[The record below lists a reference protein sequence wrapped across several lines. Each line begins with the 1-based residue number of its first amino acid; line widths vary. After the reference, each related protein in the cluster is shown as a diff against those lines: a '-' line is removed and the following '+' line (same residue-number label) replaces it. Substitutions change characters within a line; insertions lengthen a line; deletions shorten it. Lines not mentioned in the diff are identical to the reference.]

1 MEPADF
7 AVRIEEVM
15 TEECTSYECVLL
27 DENEIGVLWSFI
39 VEDNISGYI
48 GIDEN
53 EDTFKMRT
61 VTLGLHLKEIS
72 DLSREELFDLLERN
86 AELINANLCVVK
98 IPAKNEAEAEEQEP
112 VFVEEGEDLIFD
124 DDEDEGEESGTRE
137 VLIIQTRLPF
147 EAFEPDDFQGFVS
160 NLLFQADM
168 FLNRNEGEEEDD
180 DLDIDGDD
188 MDDDQDDEE

>member
-27 DENEIGVLWSFI
+27 DENEIGVLWSFV

-98 IPAKNEAEAEEQEP
+98 IPARNEAEDEDQEP
-112 VFVEEGEDLIFD
+112 VFVEEGEDLIFE
-124 DDEDEGEESGTRE
+124 EDEEDNEESGTRE

-160 NLLFQADM
+160 NLLFQADL
-168 FLNRNEGEEEDD
+168 FLNRNEDEEDED
-180 DLDIDGDD
+180 DLDLDGDD
-188 MDDDQDDEE
+188 MDDIEDDEE